1 MIFLHHLISCLS
13 EFRQNNAMTRMC
25 RNFLLWYYLVFTRV
39 IKTY

>member
-25 RNFLLWYYLVFTRV
+25 RNFYFGTIWYLPG
-39 IKTY
+39 